1 MQQVFEVLCP
11 VTEVESVGN
20 TLDCSV
26 WVLVVP
32 SFVLVVTRSFS
43 NVNGCFL

>member
-11 VTEVESVGN
+11 VTEVESVEN
-20 TLDCSV
+20 TLYCSV
-26 WVLVVP
+26 WA
-32 SFVLVVTRSFS
+32 SFVLEVTLSFL